1 MDTFKLKPW
10 LSRWNLIPDGI
21 PFITHTSQLYPVKT
35 AAHGIKAM
43 LKSSKQ
49 LWCLRYQHQ
58 TEKKSNTEGILCP
71 ICYLSFQWS
80 RIMRKPLNSTGK
92 ICNFLTLDTFPPF
105 FAIMLQRV
113 ELYQSSPLI
122 YGTEEGCEM

>member
-58 TEKKSNTEGILCP
+58 TEKNRTLKGFCVLSAIYRSNGLGLCE
-71 ICYLSFQWS
+71 SH
-80 RIMRKPLNSTGK
+80 
-92 ICNFLTLDTFPPF
+92 
-105 FAIMLQRV
+105 
-113 ELYQSSPLI
+113 
-122 YGTEEGCEM
+122 